1 MVALT
6 KETSKPFLKM
16 KKTILLV
23 LATAA
28 ITFVSVGCSAS
39 ARINVPNGSI
49 VKPSQDVQ
57 VAYVTKPV
65 ADKK

>member
-1 MVALT
+1 LVAPT
-6 KETSKPFLKM
+6 EKISKPFQKM

-23 LATAA
+23 LAIAA

-49 VKPSQDVQ
+49 VKPSKDVQ
-57 VAYVTKPV
+57 MAYVTKPV
-65 ADKK
+65 ADER

>member
-1 MVALT
+1 
-6 KETSKPFLKM
+6 M